1 VDGTLNVRIDLSTG
15 DWAIDDGF
23 VWSDVPPVDHK
34 QEEKQRDEDSDDE
47 LEEMVPNIVDIWHY
61 FLA

>member
-23 VWSDVPPVDHK
+23 VRCDVPPVDHK

>member
-1 VDGTLNVRIDLSTG
+1 MDGALNVRIDLSVG
-15 DWAIDDGF
+15 DGAIGYGF
-23 VWSDVPPVDHK
+23 VWCDVPPVDHK

-47 LEEMVPNIVDIWHY
+47 LKEMVPNIVDVWHY